1 MATEANK
8 DAAEQ
13 SLDLAKSA
21 LAAGNLEKAQRFAEK
36 AMKLYPSDEVSSQ
49 AVNQRSVSTLLWH
62 PKPVQNT
69 YSALHLMM
77 RSLHNHPVLHNV
89 WPSTCDLSVAY
100 MHAPSLLHACR

>member
-13 SLDLAKSA
+13 SLDIAKSA

-49 AVNQRSVSTLLWH
+49 AVNQCSVFYL
-62 PKPVQNT
+62 Q
-69 YSALHLMM
+69 LHSRL
-77 RSLHNHPVLHNV
+77 V
-89 WPSTCDLSVAY
+89 
-100 MHAPSLLHACR
+100 

>member
-13 SLDLAKSA
+13 SLDVAKSA

-49 AVNQRSVSTLLWH
+49 AVKHGLSHTRNYNPCLCKIHICTVLYVEIST
-62 PKPVQNT
+62 
-69 YSALHLMM
+69 
-77 RSLHNHPVLHNV
+77 
-89 WPSTCDLSVAY
+89 
-100 MHAPSLLHACR
+100 